1 MEPLEYCKLLF
12 GSLPPD
18 AHLTLSW
25 LVGKRCRSKRF
36 KRKDLDAFVEKA
48 LKLGEQHNTF
58 YSCAPTNLPLES
70 TARGSNE
77 QVTALLAFHF
87 DIDLLSL
94 AAHVKRELP
103 ESEEEI
109 KAFVNEVLPKPTAII
124 FSGHGVHLIYIL
136 AVPICITDEA
146 SRRRAIELQQ
156 AFFRYVSA
164 KASERGWKIDNC
176 SDLARMLRFPGTMN
190 LKDSEHPVRCE
201 IREMDGHLYTLE
213 ELKPYLVFADAKE
226 APLASPV
233 PQKSDKAYPDALE
246 ASRIYEGCMVIRDLM
261 EHPEKQTEPLW
272 KASLDNL
279 CLASDGVQACHEF
292 SSGYGGYSFEETER
306 KIAHARKSRKPC
318 TCEHFRS
325 LGADCPEGGCGVK
338 APVVFALPTAWDR
351 IQGLLMLR

>member
-1 MEPLEYCKLLF
+1 MLF
-12 GSLPPD
+12 
-18 AHLTLSW
+18 
-25 LVGKRCRSKRF
+25 RSHTDF
-36 KRKDLDAFVEKA
+36 
-48 LKLGEQHNTF
+48 
-58 YSCAPTNLPLES
+58 
-70 TARGSNE
+70 
-77 QVTALLAFHF
+77 
-87 DIDLLSL
+87 DLLSL

-124 FSGHGVHLIYIL
+124 FSGHGMHLIYIL

-213 ELKPYLVFADAKE
+213 ELKPYLVFADAKQ

-233 PQKSDKAYPDALE
+233 PQK
-246 ASRIYEGCMVIRDLM
+246 G
-261 EHPEKQTEPLW
+261 EK
-272 KASLDNL
+272 
-279 CLASDGVQACHEF
+279 V
-292 SSGYGGYSFEETER
+292 
-306 KIAHARKSRKPC
+306 
-318 TCEHFRS
+318 
-325 LGADCPEGGCGVK
+325 
-338 APVVFALPTAWDR
+338 
-351 IQGLLMLR
+351 

>member
-1 MEPLEYCKLLF
+1 MEPREYCELF
-12 GSLPPD
+12 FGPLSPD
-18 AHLTLSW
+18 DNITLSW

-58 YSCAPTNLPLES
+58 YSCAPTNLPLEN

-77 QVTALLAFHF
+77 QVTAMLAFHF

-156 AFFRYVSA
+156 AFFRYVST

-190 LKDSEHPVRCE
+190 LKDREHPVRCE

-226 APLASPV
+226 APQASPV
-233 PQKSDKAYPDALE
+233 PQKGEKAYPDALE
-246 ASRIYEGCMVIRDLM
+246 ASRI
-261 EHPEKQTEPLW
+261 
-272 KASLDNL
+272 SN
-279 CLASDGVQACHEF
+279 
-292 SSGYGGYSFEETER
+292 
-306 KIAHARKSRKPC
+306 SRPNYN
-318 TCEHFRS
+318 
-325 LGADCPEGGCGVK
+325 
-338 APVVFALPTAWDR
+338 
-351 IQGLLMLR
+351 

>member
-12 GSLPPD
+12 GPLPPD
-18 AHLTLSW
+18 VNITLSW

-77 QVTALLAFHF
+77 QVTAMLAFHF

-109 KAFVNEVLPKPTAII
+109 KAFINEVLPKPTAII
-124 FSGHGVHLIYIL
+124 FSGHGDAPHLH
-136 AVPICITDEA
+136 PRRTDMHH
-146 SRRRAIELQQ
+146 RRGIAQACDRVAAGVFPLCECQGIRAWLEDRQLQ
-156 AFFRYVSA
+156 R
-164 KASERGWKIDNC
+164 
-176 SDLARMLRFPGTMN
+176 LARMLRFPGTMN

-213 ELKPYLVFADAKE
+213 ELKPYLVFADAKQ
-226 APLASPV
+226 APRPRQCPRRV
-233 PQKSDKAYPDALE
+233 KR
-246 ASRIYEGCMVIRDLM
+246 RI
-261 EHPEKQTEPLW
+261 
-272 KASLDNL
+272 
-279 CLASDGVQACHEF
+279 
-292 SSGYGGYSFEETER
+292 
-306 KIAHARKSRKPC
+306 
-318 TCEHFRS
+318 
-325 LGADCPEGGCGVK
+325 
-338 APVVFALPTAWDR
+338 
-351 IQGLLMLR
+351 LML